1 VRTLVIALLIL
12 GAIYL
17 VLVAA
22 LILSGRRVAARELA
36 TLLPN
41 LILLF
46 KDLARDP
53 NVPHRAK
60 VVLALA
66 AVWLVSPIDLLPE
79 FLPVLGP
86 LDDAVVAALALRYLV
101 RRAGQDVVHDH
112 WRGERATLDMILHAA
127 RIPVTYVTPR
137 SLAQASS
144 SSQASPSGTGP
155 RSMRTSMR

>member
-1 VRTLVIALLIL
+1 VRTLVIALLIF

-53 NVPHRAK
+53 RVPRRAK

-101 RRAGQDVVHDH
+101 RRAGSEVVRDH
-112 WRGERATLDMILHAA
+112 WRGERATLDAILRAA
-127 RIPVTYVTPR
+127 RIPVTP
-137 SLAQASS
+137 
-144 SSQASPSGTGP
+144 
-155 RSMRTSMR
+155 

>member
-53 NVPHRAK
+53 NVPRRAK

-79 FLPVLGP
+79 FLPVVGP

-101 RRAGQDVVHDH
+101 RRAGAEVVRDH
-112 WRGERATLDMILHAA
+112 WRGERATLDVILHAA
-127 RIPVTYVTPR
+127 RIPVAR
-137 SLAQASS
+137 
-144 SSQASPSGTGP
+144 
-155 RSMRTSMR
+155 

>member
-1 VRTLVIALLIL
+1 MRTLVIALLIL

-22 LILSGRRVAARELA
+22 LILSGRKVAARELA
-36 TLLPN
+36 ILLPN

-53 NVPHRAK
+53 NVPRRAK

-101 RRAGQDVVHDH
+101 RRAGAEVVRDH
-112 WRGERATLDMILHAA
+112 WRGERATLDVILHAA
-127 RIPVTYVTPR
+127 RIPVT
-137 SLAQASS
+137 
-144 SSQASPSGTGP
+144 
-155 RSMRTSMR
+155 